1 MRRPIL
7 TLSRATSRAAVLFA
21 AALTFPAAQAIA
33 HGANNAPTTAQP
45 NPPAALSYASAHAA
59 PVATA
64 TPTPA
69 VRATSTGA
77 SARAAPAR
85 RAHHRRKARM
95 SAVQTVLH
103 DAEIRSTEQPRRP
116 EFVNAT
122 LHYAYEPGKLYTIQ
136 TAPGFLTAI
145 ALRPGEHLLSKAAG
159 DTVRWEVGETAQGSA
174 AAPQVLILIKPLD
187 VDLRTNMILTTD
199 QRTYVLD
206 LVSAG
211 GSDHSTLVDWR
222 YPAEEMHEL
231 QIQRAALT
239 VQALAAQSPAVMAP
253 AMAPSPFI
261 TPAGGLP
268 QLGPARLAGPGS
280 YSRPGVQA
288 DIAPASLNFDYKIE
302 PKVRPAPGWTPEHV
316 FDDGRKTYVKFGAN
330 ISTIEIPPLFMI
342 GPKGEAELV
351 NYRFENGYYVVD
363 RLFNVA
369 ELRLGSNDQQV
380 VRLVYKGAA
389 R

>member
-7 TLSRATSRAAVLFA
+7 TLSRVAVLFA

-33 HGANNAPTTAQP
+33 QGANTAATTAQP
-45 NPPAALSYASAHAA
+45 TPPAALSYASAHAA
-59 PVATA
+59 PVAPLA
-64 TPTPA
+64 APP
-69 VRATSTGA
+69 
-77 SARAAPAR
+77 AAPANSTKASAAAAPTK
-85 RAHHRRKARM
+85 RAHHKHKAHM
-95 SAVQTVLH
+95 SAVQSVLH

-122 LHYAYEPGKLYTIQ
+122 LHYAYEPGKLYTVQ

-145 ALRPGEHLLSKAAG
+145 ALRPGEHLVSKAAG

-187 VDLRTNMILTTD
+187 LDLRTNMILTTD

-206 LVSAG
+206 LVSAA
-211 GSDHSTLVDWR
+211 GSDHSTMVDWR
-222 YPAEEMHEL
+222 YPSEEMHEL

-239 VQALAAQSPAVMAP
+239 VQALAAQASTVMAP
-253 AMAPSPFI
+253 AMASSPFI
-261 TPAGGLP
+261 TPAGGP
-268 QLGPARLAGPGS
+268 PHVGPARFAGPGS
-280 YSRPGVQA
+280 NIRPAAPA

-302 PKVRPAPGWTPEHV
+302 SKARPAPGWTPEHV
-316 FDDGRKTYVKFGAN
+316 FDDGRKTYVKFSAN

-363 RLFNVA
+363 RLFSAA
-369 ELRLGSNDQQV
+369 ELRLGSSDQQV
-380 VRLVYKGAA
+380 VRLVYKGAV